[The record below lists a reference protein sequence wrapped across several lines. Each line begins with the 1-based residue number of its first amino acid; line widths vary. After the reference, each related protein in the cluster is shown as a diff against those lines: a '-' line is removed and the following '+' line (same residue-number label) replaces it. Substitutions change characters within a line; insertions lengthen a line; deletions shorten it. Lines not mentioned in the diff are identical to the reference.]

1 MCQQSHRIHPLR
13 SAREEQRSKAPLL
26 ALISLLSLTL
36 NTGLSSTPRS
46 DTSAASDPQEQMEEV
61 VVTGLRQLKQAA
73 IKAEDRMLARYNELN
88 RDRDLDIVCSTRTPT
103 GTRLTQRYCKLR
115 LQQRV
120 EERDAWSAMTAMTRQ
135 DIQAGAGGATPAPTP
150 LAEVRV
156 ELMARADDF
165 RENVEKL
172 LSNNPDL
179 RELVHQS
186 ALARRRYEDRL
197 TRLKDDDRPPK

>member
-1 MCQQSHRIHPLR
+1 MRLH
-13 SAREEQRSKAPLL
+13 
-26 ALISLLSLTL
+26 ALIGLLSV
-36 NTGLSSTPRS
+36 GLSTGFAATPAT
-46 DTSAASDPQEQMEEV
+46 DTGTLREPEAPMGEV
-61 VVTGLRQLKQAA
+61 LVTGVRELKSAA

-88 RDRDLDIVCSTRTPT
+88 RDRDLDIVCSTGTPT

-135 DIQAGAGGATPAPTP
+135 DIQAGAGAAAAAPTP

-165 RENVEKL
+165 RKNVENL
-172 LSNNPDL
+172 LRDNPDL

-186 ALARRRYEDRL
+186 ASARRQYEDRL
-197 TRLKDDDRPPK
+197 KRPKVNAAPTK